1 MLILEKSTC
10 DLRQVSLML
19 HQKCSSSKQKTLGN
33 ILQLL
38 VGLGWGVCSF
48 GLGFGV
54 FFGFLKINQTCSLKP
69 PF

>member
-1 MLILEKSTC
+1 MAMLILEKFTC
-10 DLRQVSLML
+10 DLQQVSLMS
-19 HQKCSSSKQKTLGN
+19 HQKCSSSKQKPLGN

-38 VGLGWGVCSF
+38 VGLGGFLF

-54 FFGFLKINQTCSLKP
+54 LVGFLKINQTCSLKS